1 MTTTHIPHPQSS
13 QDSREQPIQGL
24 WLSWRND
31 SRASLRYF
39 WMQTLSK
46 GYLAGPPHCLCNKGL
61 GSWVFHSVKHQA
73 QYFSSHQKSVHSHRG
88 SLLLTHT
95 PNTHILTGRKKD
107 HVQNEYKET
116 NTLRSQECWYH
127 LQAGSK
133 GRPKMHS
140 DLPRQKCTATGGH
153 K

>member
-1 MTTTHIPHPQSS
+1 MTTTHVPHPQSS
-13 QDSREQPIQGL
+13 QDTREQPIQGP

-39 WMQTLSK
+39 WMQILSK
-46 GYLAGPPHCLCNKGL
+46 RLPGWTPHCLCNKGL
-61 GSWVFHSVKHQA
+61 GSWVFQCQTPKLSTSQA
-73 QYFSSHQKSVHSHRG
+73 IRSLFTAHRG

-95 PNTHILTGRKKD
+95 PNTHFLTGRKD

-116 NTLRSQECWYH
+116 NTLRSQGCWYH
-127 LQAGSK
+127 LQAGNK

-140 DLPRQKCTATGGH
+140 HPPRHKCTATGGH